1 MVCILMSEVKVLV
14 VQLSL
19 TLQPRGLYVARQAPL
34 SMDSLG
40 KNTRVCSHSL
50 LQGIFLT
57 QGSKLGLL
65 HCKQILYHRH
75 QGIIPSWYLLH
86 SKHAV
91 NIC

>member
-50 LQGIFLT
+50 LQGIFPT
-57 QGSKLGLL
+57 QGLNPGLPRS
-65 HCKQILYHRH
+65 KQIL
-75 QGIIPSWYLLH
+75 
-86 SKHAV
+86 
-91 NIC
+91 